1 MSSSLRW
8 IASLLLLLIMSTPL
22 WADGCIGGAF
32 RRRDRSELTPEIKA
46 DPEHDLVILQDP
58 NIKQAE
64 LRIPRRLMLAEA
76 PSGVSTRHAMAGLAL
91 SVGFVGCGLW
101 CLRFRGKQVP
111 RTKLIVAG
119 GMVVLLLGGLTVG
132 NFANAKMQP
141 FQLPPPPVVTLA
153 DGTPIT
159 VQIVEGG
166 DEVQLMLPPDLAD
179 KIMKR

>member
-8 IASLLLLLIMSTPL
+8 FSSLLLLLIMSTPL
-22 WADGCIGGAF
+22 WADACIGGAF
-32 RRRDRSELTPEIKA
+32 RRRDRSEVKPELKA

-119 GMVVLLLGGLTVG
+119 VMAVLLLGGLTAG
-132 NFANAKMQP
+132 NFVNAKAQP
-141 FQLPPPPVVTLA
+141 IRPFPVPVVTLA
-153 DGTPIT
+153 DGTPVS

-166 DEVQLMLPPDLAD
+166 DEVQLIVPPDLAD